1 MIRKL
6 LMALQAF
13 SFIVGLAVIFAG
25 GVICW
30 DVASHGIPEIVDL
43 KVLHTTKARY
53 ARVTAA
59 LEDTGVHFPR
69 DKKNSAS
76 YFYTIRLEDKL
87 VLVKSLHRREEGP
100 ASSFFVLVQP
110 YEGTRVETYFSLQAA
125 ARGLPEEDVRAG
137 YADRMLQ
144 YFDNNPRKYGR
155 MVLGLG
161 ALVFLAAAGWTAVAK
176 NGGALLRMVLTLG
189 YSERERR

>member
-1 MIRKL
+1 
-6 LMALQAF
+6 MALQAF

-25 GVICW
+25 GLICW

-43 KVLHTTKARY
+43 KVLHATKAKY

-59 LEDTGVHFPR
+59 LEDTGVHFPK

-87 VLVKSLHRREEGP
+87 VLVKSLHRRKEGP
-100 ASSFFVLVQP
+100 ATEFFVLVQP

-125 ARGLPEEDVRAG
+125 ARGVPEEEVRSA

-161 ALVFLAAAGWTAVAK
+161 ALVFLVAAVWTAVAK

-189 YSERERR
+189 RSERERR

>member
-1 MIRKL
+1 
-6 LMALQAF
+6 MALQAF

-43 KVLHTTKARY
+43 KVLNATKAKY

-76 YFYTIRLEDKL
+76 YFYTIRMEDKL
-87 VLVKSLHRREEGP
+87 VLVKSLRRREEGP
-100 ASSFFVLVQP
+100 ASAFFVLVCP
-110 YEGTRVETYFSLQAA
+110 YEGPHVETYFSLQAA
-125 ARGLPEEDVRAG
+125 VRGVPEEDVRAA

-144 YFDNNPRKYGR
+144 YFDSDPRKYGKV
-155 MVLGLG
+155 VLGLG
-161 ALVFLAAAGWTAVAK
+161 VLVFLVAAVWTAVAK
-176 NGGALLRMVLTLG
+176 NGEALLRMVLTLG
-189 YSERERR
+189 RSEDERR